1 MNDKIYPYY
10 LTIDI
15 WEEYHT
21 RRWNLSHKAYE
32 LASLTL
38 NDFLRKVD
46 EELKIPSQCG
56 NFRWE
61 FTPKSDSFSVEMFF
75 SGRAPHDMSWLPDLP
90 VEKVLSL
97 YSQLVEHSKL
107 LLHHG
112 RVAVTLEDDEMLIR
126 VSFEP
131 FNTSAHGH

>member
-1 MNDKIYPYY
+1 MNDRLQPHY
-10 LTIDI
+10 LTVEL

-46 EELKIPSQCG
+46 EELKIPSQCRS
-56 NFRWE
+56 FRWR
-61 FTPKSDSFSVEMFF
+61 FTPKGDSFSVEMFF
-75 SGRAPHDMSWLPDLP
+75 SGRAPLDELRWPDTP
-90 VEKVLSL
+90 VGKMLSL
-97 YSQLVEHSKL
+97 YNQIVEQSQLL
-107 LLHHG
+107 LPHG
-112 RVAVTLEDDEMLIR
+112 RAAVTLEDDEMLIR